1 MTIEFSPHSSSC
13 NGLPCRGAEG
23 DTETHLEAVIL
34 PSNLA
39 DTQMRDLRVWSN
51 ELYALLDAD
60 APKHGALE
68 AYQRVQTELNR
79 RETAVEHPSAL
90 AHRRLR
96 FRDNSR
102 AGRFELYDG
111 GSVAA
116 FLPYSLH
123 EDRIILLETTVH
135 VAYRGSDL
143 QTQLIMQVLQEVD
156 RRRLPVVA
164 FCRYTQEFLKAFP
177 RYQRLVEMG

>member
-13 NGLPCRGAEG
+13 DAFLSPASANDAENPWSV
-23 DTETHLEAVIL
+23 LL
-34 PSNLA
+34 PSDLGSA
-39 DTQMRDLRVWSN
+39 TMRDLRMWSN
-51 ELYALLDAD
+51 ELYGLLDVD
-60 APKHGALE
+60 TPQQGVLE
-68 AYQRVQTELNR
+68 AYQRIQTELNR
-79 RETAVEHPSAL
+79 RETTVAHPSAL

-96 FRDNSR
+96 FRDNRR
-102 AGRFELYDG
+102 AGRFELHDG
-111 GSVAA
+111 GAVAA

-143 QTQLIMQVLQEVD
+143 QTQLIMQVLQD
-156 RRRLPVVA
+156 ADHRGLPVVA